1 MADIKKTVYMFC
13 GCAAFFSK
21 QRILAAAVWFVLI
34 FGFLMSDTALAA
46 FPPDWLQA
54 HLDGTLKMKNLYN
67 GVSFAEYEGDLP
79 GYDTMRLAKDRA
91 LDELSYQLSVSVRS
105 TFEDSIVKKG
115 DYEEQNIASSL
126 FISTRKVLSGIGER
140 DKWTDA
146 GKRRYWV
153 LLVIDK
159 KEADRQMD
167 QQKFINEV
175 VDRLEHKQ
183 DEVIE
188 GIKQMTMV
196 LNNTMDIYND
206 RVDQLEG
213 LLETIDDKIEASG
226 TQTREGYGALRVE
239 ILRLQSSRKVYEDRL
254 VASEQKHDQQMDA
267 LISQNE
273 ELKVLLGQLSQKI
286 QGDYFLALADDD
298 VRNKDLNRG
307 LNVQIRPDKGQG
319 ADYYSG
325 ERVKFLLHASKGC
338 FVKVTYIS
346 SAGGSAGAGKKMN
359 TLLFPNEHDAYNWIN
374 AGETKVIGRFGELE
388 IQDPF
393 GMDVV
398 TVVASET
405 QFSDIEAL
413 LKGANGGYYSEMS
426 SNTRGTLDIRKR
438 GITVVR
444 PAGGA
449 VTGSGS
455 PSPPAAVATDTCFI
469 VSHSK

>member
-1 MADIKKTVYMFC
+1 MAGIKKTVYMFS
-13 GCAAFFSK
+13 GCAEFFSK

-34 FGFLMSDTALAA
+34 FGFLMSGTALAA
-46 FPPDWLQA
+46 FSPDWLQA

-105 TFEDSIVKKG
+105 TFEDSIIKKG

-254 VASEQKHDQQMDA
+254 VASEQKHDQQMD
-267 LISQNE
+267 
-273 ELKVLLGQLSQKI
+273 
-286 QGDYFLALADDD
+286 
-298 VRNKDLNRG
+298 
-307 LNVQIRPDKGQG
+307 
-319 ADYYSG
+319 
-325 ERVKFLLHASKGC
+325 
-338 FVKVTYIS
+338 
-346 SAGGSAGAGKKMN
+346 
-359 TLLFPNEHDAYNWIN
+359 
-374 AGETKVIGRFGELE
+374 
-388 IQDPF
+388 
-393 GMDVV
+393 
-398 TVVASET
+398 
-405 QFSDIEAL
+405 
-413 LKGANGGYYSEMS
+413 
-426 SNTRGTLDIRKR
+426 
-438 GITVVR
+438 
-444 PAGGA
+444 
-449 VTGSGS
+449 
-455 PSPPAAVATDTCFI
+455 
-469 VSHSK
+469 